1 MERRGGLADNQRVGL
16 RYKVV
21 IEADFYRNLVSLDHR
36 GPRLYLGRVAG
47 CGCDGVDG
55 IGAIVAFIGDN
66 KVAQVKQVP

>member
-1 MERRGGLADNQRVGL
+1 M
-16 RYKVV
+16 
-21 IEADFYRNLVSLDHR
+21 SLDHR